1 MFQTMYTFRE
11 IIIETLDTSFS
22 VSNIH
27 YAKIYKINAYGT
39 LSVVSQLLW
48 NTATVKCLMFKA

>member
-11 IIIETLDTSFS
+11 ITIETLDTSFS

-27 YAKIYKINAYGT
+27 HAKIYNINVQGT
-39 LSVVSQLLW
+39 
-48 NTATVKCLMFKA
+48 